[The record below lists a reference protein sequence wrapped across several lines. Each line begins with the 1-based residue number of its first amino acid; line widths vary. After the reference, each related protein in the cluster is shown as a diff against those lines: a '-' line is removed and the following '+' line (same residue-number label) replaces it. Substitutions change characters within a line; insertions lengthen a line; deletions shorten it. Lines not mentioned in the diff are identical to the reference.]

1 MKKTLRHFA
10 LASSLLILSSAS
22 LPGFAEEAVK
32 STAPSD
38 NTQREPNVLQPGT
51 NLVLQHIP
59 KPPLSLVDDVNRYTE
74 FRRAVLAD
82 WHPTKHQMLIE
93 TRFGD
98 TTQVHQVTM
107 PGGDRSQ
114 VTFFRDTVHG
124 ATYPSESSD
133 YFVFTKDKGGDE
145 FFQKYAYSVGNKKVT
160 LLTDGKSRNTGG
172 VWSNR
177 GNRYAYGS
185 TRRNEK
191 DVDVYLLDA
200 TNPSSDRLLCKL
212 DGGGWAALDWAPDDR
227 SLVVQEEISVNES
240 RLWKVDTESGEKT
253 IIAPKD
259 TSKETT
265 KNLSEK
271 VYYGDARFARDGKGI
286 YAISDKGSEF
296 KKLIYIDMT
305 DGSETCLS
313 QFIPWDILQMEIS
326 RDGSK
331 LAFIANE
338 DGTCTLHIIELATK
352 KEVQLPNFPQG
363 QVSGICWHNNN
374 RDLAFNLENART
386 PSDVYSVNTADGA
399 VERWTHS
406 ETGMADLNTASEGQL
421 FHFKSFDGRQ
431 ISAFLYKPK
440 STFSGKR
447 PVIINIHGGPESQ
460 WRPRFLG
467 ATNYLLNELGIA
479 VIYPNVRGSTGYG
492 KTFSQLDNGLLRSDS
507 YKDIGALLDWVKS
520 NPTLDADRIM
530 ITGGSYGGNMTL
542 SSAVL
547 YSDKIRCSLE
557 AFGPSNFVSF
567 LKNTKSY
574 RQDLRRVEYGDE
586 RQPEVAAFLEKI
598 APFNHADAIKKP
610 LFVVQ
615 GDNDPR
621 VPVSESD
628 QMVKAVRA
636 TGTPVW
642 YLRARDEGHGFS
654 KKINTDFLFFTTVEF
669 IKQYLLD

>member
-1 MKKTLRHFA
+1 MIRGLRNFVIT
-10 LASSLLILSSAS
+10 SNLLLLTGMS
-22 LPGFAEEAVK
+22 LPGFAAETAKTSPSADSTQGEA
-32 STAPSD
+32 
-38 NTQREPNVLQPGT
+38 NVLQPGN
-51 NLVLQHIP
+51 NLVLQNIP
-59 KPPLSLVDDVNRYTE
+59 KPPLSLVDDINKYTE
-74 FRRAVLAD
+74 FRRAVVSD
-82 WHPTKHQMLIE
+82 WHPTKRHLLIE

-98 TTQVHQVTM
+98 TTQIHQVKT

-114 VTFFRDTVHG
+114 LTFFRDAVHL
-124 ATYPSESSD
+124 ASYPAESSD
-133 YFVFTKDKGGDE
+133 YFVYSKDKGGDE
-145 FFQKYAYSVGNKKVT
+145 FFQKYAYNVSNKSVT

-172 VWSNR
+172 VWSNH
-177 GNRYAYGS
+177 GDKYAYGS

-191 DVDVYLLDA
+191 DVDIYVVNARTTPGDS
-200 TNPSSDRLLCKL
+200 TSNRMLCQL
-212 DGGGWAALDWAPDDR
+212 NGGGWDAVDWSPDDK
-227 SLVVQEEISVNES
+227 SLLVQEEISVNES
-240 RLWKVDTESGEKT
+240 KLWKVDTESGDKT

-259 TSKETT
+259 S
-265 KNLSEK
+265 SEK
-271 VYYGDARFARDGKGI
+271 VYFGDGRYSRDGKGI

-296 KKLIYIDMT
+296 KKLFYIDLK
-305 DGSETCLS
+305 DGTHTCLTES
-313 QFIPWDILQMEIS
+313 IPWDILQVEIT

-338 DGTCTLHIIELATK
+338 DGRCTLHIIELSTK
-352 KEVQLPNFPQG
+352 KESQLPNLPQG
-363 QVSGICWHNNN
+363 QITGLRWHNNN
-374 RDLAFNLENART
+374 CDLAFNLENART
-386 PSDVYSVNTADGA
+386 PSDAYSVNTATGA

-406 ETGMADLNTASEGQL
+406 ETGMADLKATSEGEL
-421 FHFKSFDGRQ
+421 FHFKSFDDRQ
-431 ISAFLYKPK
+431 ISAFLYRPPAIY
-440 STFSGKR
+440 SGKR
-447 PVIINIHGGPESQ
+447 PVIVNIHGGPESQ

-479 VIYPNVRGSTGYG
+479 IIYPNVRGSTGYG
-492 KTFSQLDNGLLRSDS
+492 KTFAQLDNGMLRADS
-507 YKDIGALLDWVKS
+507 YKDIGALLDWIKT
-520 NPTLDADRIM
+520 NPALDADRIM

-542 SSAVL
+542 ASSML
-547 YSDKIRCSLE
+547 YNDRIRCALE
-557 AFGPSNFVSF
+557 AFGPSNFVTF

-586 RQPEVAAFLEKI
+586 RKPEMAEFLEKI

-642 YLRARDEGHGFS
+642 YLRARDEGHGYG
-654 KKINTDFLFFTTVEF
+654 KKINSDFLFFTTVEF